1 MNLYYS
7 HSQTNNTNY
16 FISRI
21 QALVFIKTTTA
32 ATREDNKLEEK
43 CQVGGQSIVDY
54 YSIS

>member
-21 QALVFIKTTTA
+21 QALFIKITTA